1 MTRRSSFRCR
11 RTTSANAA
19 GSRTAAK
26 PPKKR
31 PPLPLLPL
39 SSCLSFVRTLLS
51 MFFVDPSTP
60 PYSTTFLHI
69 SLPFSLFLSPSFSLS
84 SFEFGSL
91 LWQKRHYSL
100 FGASVLDN
108 GWWMRRGES
117 GERSPWSVGRM
128 LTKMAFV
135 KKGHIRLQRSFNDSL
150 ANFPPP
156 FLFSLERSR
165 DSWRLKKLF
174 W

>member
-1 MTRRSSFRCR
+1 MSSYPGVDNDSTEF
-11 RTTSANAA
+11 
-19 GSRTAAK
+19 
-26 PPKKR
+26 
-31 PPLPLLPL
+31 LPL
-39 SSCLSFVRTLLS
+39 SQNQLGHLGQHGRISNRCQAAQKEATAAAAALVVLLIFCS
-51 MFFVDPSTP
+51 DVIINVFVDPSTP

-84 SFEFGSL
+84 SFDFGSL

-135 KKGHIRLQRSFNDSL
+135 KKRPHSTSAEL
-150 ANFPPP
+150 
-156 FLFSLERSR
+156 
-165 DSWRLKKLF
+165 
-174 W
+174 